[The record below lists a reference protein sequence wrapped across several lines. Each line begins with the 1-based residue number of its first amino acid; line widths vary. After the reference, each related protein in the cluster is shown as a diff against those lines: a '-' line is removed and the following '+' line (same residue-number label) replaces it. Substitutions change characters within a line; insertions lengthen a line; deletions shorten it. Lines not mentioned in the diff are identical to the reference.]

1 MADISLEEE
10 YVAFM
15 LEDFP
20 VRLKTLFLA
29 SNH

>member
-10 YVAFM
+10 YVVFM

-20 VRLKTLFLA
+20 VHLKTLFLA